1 MYLVKWKIGIPFE
14 FKMFERDSSQSN
26 RVSKDRTHTVNL
38 IFFFYS
44 APRKSCQKR
53 QWDAVEG
60 TRKAAPLHTLL
71 FPEIHVSILIS
82 FLFIFLQAHSMLH
95 IWRFIWLCLSA
106 LKTKWTCN
114 DSVRVRLN
122 YVSME
127 AKHRSNKIYYSSDR
141 IDSVSDFSGYLSIN
155 NAKYDELYFP
165 FFASLAKISNHDSKI
180 SIFL

>member
-1 MYLVKWKIGIPFE
+1 ML
-14 FKMFERDSSQSN
+14 
-26 RVSKDRTHTVNL
+26 L
-38 IFFFYS
+38 
-44 APRKSCQKR
+44 KR

-127 AKHRSNKIYYSSDR
+127 AKHRSNKIYYSSER
-141 IDSVSDFSGYLSIN
+141 IDRVSDFSGYLSIN
-155 NAKYDELYFP
+155 NAKYDDLYFP
-165 FFASLAKISNHDSKI
+165 FLPNLQGSQFMILNYPFFCKNKSLTLFNLCLNCWAKFWNILRLGFDLWGNGI
-180 SIFL
+180 LNQTN